1 MEKHMVQLTIQLGDE
16 IAARLEATAAASG
29 LDEASV
35 IEAALLL
42 YSEQAAAFR
51 AFVAE
56 GEADLA
62 AGRVVPM
69 EEAFAEAQAI
79 IEKAR
84 HGAA

>member
-1 MEKHMVQLTIQLGDE
+1 MARITVE
-16 IAARLEATAAASG
+16 IADEAAASLRSAVAESG
-29 LDEASV
+29 MDEASV
-35 IEAALLL
+35 IETALLL
-42 YSEQAAAFR
+42 YGEQAAAFR
-51 AFVAE
+51 AFVAV

-84 HGAA
+84 QRVA

>member
-1 MEKHMVQLTIQLGDE
+1 MTRLTLELPDDV
-16 IAARLEATAAASG
+16 AARLESIAAAQG
-29 LDEASV
+29 RAAEDMAREAV
-35 IEAALLL
+35 TLFTVRAEAF
-42 YSEQAAAFR
+42 E

-69 EEAFAEAQAI
+69 EEVFAEAQAI

-84 HGAA
+84 QGAA